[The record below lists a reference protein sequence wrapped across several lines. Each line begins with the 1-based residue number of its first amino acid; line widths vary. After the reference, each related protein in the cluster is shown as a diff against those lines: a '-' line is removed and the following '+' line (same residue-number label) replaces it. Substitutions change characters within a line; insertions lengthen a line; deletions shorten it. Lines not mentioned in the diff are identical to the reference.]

1 MNESK
6 AVGLFSNKED
16 IIMAFCISDTC
27 VSCGSCAG
35 QCPVGAIS
43 AGDSKYEID
52 STACISCG
60 ACAGQCPV
68 GAISEE

>member
-1 MNESK
+1 M
-6 AVGLFSNKED
+6 VTINKYIYKEEKV
-16 IIMAFCISDTC
+16 MAFCIGDSC
-27 VSCGSCAG
+27 VSCGSCES

-43 AGDSKYEID
+43 AGDSKFEID
-52 STACISCG
+52 PAVCISCG